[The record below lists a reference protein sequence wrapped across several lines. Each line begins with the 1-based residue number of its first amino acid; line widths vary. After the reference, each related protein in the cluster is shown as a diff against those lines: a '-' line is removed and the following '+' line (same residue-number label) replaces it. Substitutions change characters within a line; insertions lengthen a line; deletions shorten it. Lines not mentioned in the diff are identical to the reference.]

1 MPLKFPIIWLPLL
14 LFSCHLMAEIP
25 QCFRFTWIGAY
36 ENHSNIQSETCDT
49 RVGDFNEIPCSMP
62 LVVTPDDTVP
72 DVKALWQNQ
81 TEDREK
87 FLCQM
92 SAGFSCVK
100 FSYIFKGGSKLSPL
114 PTICHRPHNIP
125 LTIAVQNITYMAA
138 KVNNT
143 NGCFIQTYEN
153 GMQVEACV
161 CTSRVGLIPC
171 NGSANNGPTL
181 VMGWAL
187 CLLGSYQLLNKY
199 RIV

>member
-1 MPLKFPIIWLPLL
+1 MPLKLTIIWLPLL

-62 LVVTPDDTVP
+62 LVVTTDDTVP

-81 TEDREK
+81 SEDREK

-100 FSYIFKGGSKLSPL
+100 FSYIFKGG
-114 PTICHRPHNIP
+114 I
-125 LTIAVQNITYMAA
+125 QNITYMAA

-143 NGCFIQTYEN
+143 NGCFTQTYEN

-171 NGSANNGPTL
+171 NGSANNRPTL